1 MRVWAWIVRIWA
13 YLSVALLLSVVVA
26 LFAYVFVQGAGRID
40 IEFLTQAPSGAVLG
54 ETGGIF
60 PAIMGSFFFTT
71 LAVVLAAIP
80 AIATALYLVFMCKS
94 SRRRALMRLVV
105 QCLAGVPSIVLG
117 LFAYSLFV
125 KQLGWGRCIFSASM
139 ALGIMILPFIE
150 VRAEKA
156 FEEVPNR
163 LVRSSLALGCSL
175 GYTLRK
181 VVLPACIGELVS
193 AITLGACYAV
203 GATAPIMFTGA
214 VAFASVPTNLFEP
227 AMALPM
233 HLYMQIAQGATSLE
247 GAFGTAFVMMALVLL
262 SNLIASLFARR
273 SVKFWKAS

>member
-13 YLSVALLLSVVVA
+13 YLAVALLLSVVVA

-71 LAVVLAAIP
+71 VAVVLAAIP
-80 AIATALYLVFMCKS
+80 AIATALYLVYMCKS

-156 FEEVPNR
+156 FEEVPER

>member
-26 LFAYVFVQGAGRID
+26 LFAYVFAQGAGRID

-71 LAVVLAAIP
+71 VAVVLAAIP
-80 AIATALYLVFMCKS
+80 AIATALYLVYMCKS

-156 FEEVPNR
+156 FEEVPER

-214 VAFASVPTNLFEP
+214 VAFASVPTSLFEP